1 MDKTIADKL
10 TYVPNT
16 DRKSLK
22 VQEIVKQ
29 TNKEALLET
38 LWTSAIN
45 IPMSSTFLDK
55 KTKQLL

>member
-55 KTKQLL
+55 KN